1 LKRVRLD
8 HNATTPMRAE
18 VRALL
23 DERIERVLGNPSS
36 VHTSGREARGWL
48 DEARERVAAALEVAE
63 DEIVFTTGGTEA
75 VNVGLLGALRA
86 RGPTAGLAATA
97 IEHAAVL
104 GVLDHVRES
113 GRRATVLPVD
123 ATGIVELD
131 ALRAAASGCAVLS
144 VQAANSEIGTL
155 QPLGQIASRLEDMG
169 TSRPI
174 FHTDAVQA
182 LGRIP
187 IRLKAWHADLAAF
200 SAHKLGGPLGV
211 GVIYRRK
218 GLALTPLLHGGG
230 QEAGLRP
237 GTENVPAISAAAL
250 AIELAVR
257 EQADFAARTRRLGDS
272 FWEQLRSV
280 LPGVELNGPSID
292 ADDVAERRLPN
303 TIHFTVPR
311 LHEGHVA
318 LDGRVLVARL
328 DLEGLEVSAGS
339 ACASGSLEPSHVLIA
354 LGHSHERARRGLRV
368 SFGRE
373 SDDEDVHNAVDILR
387 RTFLSLR

>member
-1 LKRVRLD
+1 
-8 HNATTPMRAE
+8 MRAE

-23 DERIERVLGNPSS
+23 DERLDRMRGNPSS
-36 VHTSGREARGWL
+36 VHSSGREARAWL

-75 VNVGLLGALRA
+75 INLGLLGALRA
-86 RGPTAGLAATA
+86 RGPAAGLSTTT

-113 GRRATVLPVD
+113 GRPALSVPVD
-123 ATGIVELD
+123 PFGVIEME
-131 ALRAAASGCAVLS
+131 ALHEAAKGCAVLS

-155 QPLGQIASRLEDMG
+155 QPLAQIASRLADMG

-187 IRLKAWHADLAAF
+187 IRLRAWHADLAAF
-200 SAHKLGGPLGV
+200 SAHKIGGPLGV
-211 GVIYRRK
+211 GVLYRRK
-218 GLALTPLLHGGG
+218 GLALSPLLHGGG

-250 AIELAVR
+250 ALELAVS
-257 EQADFAARTRRLGDS
+257 EQADFAARTGRLSHS
-272 FWEQLRSV
+272 FWGQLRAV
-280 LPGVELNGPSID
+280 VHGVELNGPPLDD
-292 ADDVAERRLPN
+292 AEGNLRRLPN
-303 TIHFTVPR
+303 TVHFTVPNAR
-311 LHEGHVA
+311 GGTREHGGNDA

-339 ACASGSLEPSHVLIA
+339 ACASGSLEPSHVLLA
-354 LGHSHERARRGLRV
+354 LGHTHERARRGLRV

-373 SDDEDVHNAVDILR
+373 SDEEDVHMAVDILR